1 MARDVIELR
10 VLKGEAYA
18 GLAGWAFHVITH
30 TLVRARLW
38 RFWAVIWGGLCEADV
53 YRELGGG
60 WATWGN
66 VPLLLGKRQQEVPLS
81 LNRPPQSLEV
91 SWQAKVDFKVVKNH
105 PAYTLLPFIIV

>member
-38 RFWAVIWGGLCEADV
+38 RF
-53 YRELGGG
+53 
-60 WATWGN
+60 
-66 VPLLLGKRQQEVPLS
+66 
-81 LNRPPQSLEV
+81 
-91 SWQAKVDFKVVKNH
+91 
-105 PAYTLLPFIIV
+105 